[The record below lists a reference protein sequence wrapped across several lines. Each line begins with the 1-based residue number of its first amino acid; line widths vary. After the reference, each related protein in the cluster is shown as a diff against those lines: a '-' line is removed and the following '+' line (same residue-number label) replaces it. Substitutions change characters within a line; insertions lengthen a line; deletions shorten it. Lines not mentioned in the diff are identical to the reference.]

1 MRGCLEL
8 QSLFKGAYWFFLDEI
23 VAPCKGHFPSLGAEQ
38 FVQLLAAQEQTPNTW
53 VEEFQQWSQRQ
64 LAKPRCGAAIFDA
77 RQERLLMV
85 QSFHRVWCF
94 PAGKLEEGE
103 EEVDC
108 AVREVQE
115 EIGIDIA
122 DRINERQ
129 FVKSIITDKQ
139 QRAIPVKLFIITGI
153 PEKSS
158 FKPRVKQEIEKIAW
172 IRVSKLPGWGSEAT
186 NLRFLQMGSL
196 VPELKR
202 WLSRG
207 PEEVEADAPLAWLHL
222 GRALDAFD
230 REWSGEKRQAER
242 GAEVSWGDN
251 KDGDLGAM
259 PSCKDDE
266 KLSYRR
272 LRLLGQ
278 GSFGKAFLAR
288 DLSNNELVVMKQ
300 VRVEKMDAKARDT
313 AVREAVALR
322 KVRHPNVVR
331 FRQVFVRSGWLCLV
345 MDFADGGDLCA
356 AVKDRAKSGQPF
368 EESAVLECFSQVAD
382 AVRYVHAH
390 KMVHRDIKSRNV
402 FLCRTGQALLGDFGL
417 VRLLESTLE
426 LAHTRVGTPYY
437 LSPEIIRK
445 QPYNYKTDVWS
456 LGVLLYEMAALK
468 RPFMGTLETLPKI
481 ILKGDYEPLGGHFS
495 PALHGLVARLL
506 ALDPNQRPPLA
517 ELLQEEANGSP
528 GFPVLHA

>member
-1 MRGCLEL
+1 MPWPSERVTFGQAGGLKGQKGPL
-8 QSLFKGAYWFFLDEI
+8 SLPGM
-23 VAPCKGHFPSLGAEQ
+23 P
-38 FVQLLAAQEQTPNTW
+38 
-53 VEEFQQWSQRQ
+53 QW
-64 LAKPRCGAAIFDA
+64 PG
-77 RQERLLMV
+77 QERLLMV

-242 GAEVSWGDN
+242 GAEVPNGCD
-251 KDGDLGAM
+251 
-259 PSCKDDE
+259 
-266 KLSYRR
+266 
-272 LRLLGQ
+272 
-278 GSFGKAFLAR
+278 
-288 DLSNNELVVMKQ
+288 KQ
-300 VRVEKMDAKARDT
+300 
-313 AVREAVALR
+313 
-322 KVRHPNVVR
+322 N
-331 FRQVFVRSGWLCLV
+331 
-345 MDFADGGDLCA
+345 
-356 AVKDRAKSGQPF
+356 
-368 EESAVLECFSQVAD
+368 
-382 AVRYVHAH
+382 
-390 KMVHRDIKSRNV
+390 
-402 FLCRTGQALLGDFGL
+402 
-417 VRLLESTLE
+417 
-426 LAHTRVGTPYY
+426 
-437 LSPEIIRK
+437 
-445 QPYNYKTDVWS
+445 
-456 LGVLLYEMAALK
+456 
-468 RPFMGTLETLPKI
+468 
-481 ILKGDYEPLGGHFS
+481 
-495 PALHGLVARLL
+495 
-506 ALDPNQRPPLA
+506 
-517 ELLQEEANGSP
+517 
-528 GFPVLHA
+528 PV